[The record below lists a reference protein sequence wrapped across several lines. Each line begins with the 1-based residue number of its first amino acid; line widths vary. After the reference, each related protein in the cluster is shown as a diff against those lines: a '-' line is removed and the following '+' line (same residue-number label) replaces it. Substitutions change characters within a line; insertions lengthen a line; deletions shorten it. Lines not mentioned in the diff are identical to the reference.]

1 MAKRL
6 MALPLA
12 LAVVLGAQTVCLAQ
26 ASDTVDTTA
35 QTRAEAAID
44 TTSDVRIADLP
55 SGHWA
60 TNATQIAVANN
71 ILALENGTFN
81 GQDKLTNAELRHAM
95 DGLVNVAEN
104 IAGKGA
110 LTELRA
116 AVGVIPNDETTVN
129 RLQLAQTLNRFLD
142 AAATAELVALGAM
155 RSDAP
160 RLKDLGRSVPTAVRN
175 VVDKY
180 TVMTGYPDNT
190 FRPNEPVSRFQMA
203 AVSLEIL
210 DDMREAPIAQL
221 PAEPIAA
228 EPQAPTVV
236 VVPPMEEEE
245 EVIAEVPV
253 DLTRPGFR
261 ENAPIHLSWQA
272 LNATNLS
279 GNASASGFGPF
290 SVVPVSGMFTG
301 YQGPLMLQNVTNF
314 RYDVLQ
320 SNLLDTEFRLGYGDL
335 KWGMFQLIPYVGAN
349 IGLGT
354 AIPNNSTEYS
364 TYVGATYGGIVSL
377 MPLNNL
383 ELWGN
388 FGQSALLAG
397 GRFNSGF
404 QAQTY
409 PNALGA
415 FLSNYGVGADFYVA
429 PNIALTASVNT
440 WQMPQG
446 LYIANDFRSGGV
458 INTYGGNIG
467 LGFSF

>member
-26 ASDTVDTTA
+26 AAETSTG

-44 TTSDVRIADLP
+44 TTTDVRIADLP

-71 ILALENGTFN
+71 ILPLENGAFN
-81 GQDKLTNAELRHAM
+81 GQDHLTSAELRHAM
-95 DGLVNVAEN
+95 DGLVNVAET

-116 AVGVIPNDETTVN
+116 AVGVIPESDATVN

-142 AAATAELVALGAM
+142 AAAAQELVALGAM

-160 RLKDLGRSVPTAVRN
+160 RLKDLGRSVPPAVRN

-190 FRPNEPVSRFQMA
+190 FRPNEVVNRFQMA
-203 AVSLEIL
+203 AVALEIL

-221 PAEPIAA
+221 PAAPVAA

-236 VVPPMEEEE
+236 VVPPIEEEE

-253 DLTRPGFR
+253 DLTRPSFR

-279 GNASASGFGPF
+279 GNMNTQGYGPF
-290 SVVPVSGMFTG
+290 SVIPVTGMFTG

-335 KWGMFQLIPYVGAN
+335 KLGMFQLIPYVGAN
-349 IGLGT
+349 LGLGT
-354 AIPNNSTEYS
+354 AIPANATEYS

-377 MPLNNL
+377 LPMDNL
-383 ELWGN
+383 EIWGN

-397 GRFNSGF
+397 GRFNSSF
-404 QAQTY
+404 QAINY

-429 PNIALTASVNT
+429 PNIALTASVGT
-440 WQMPQG
+440 WQMPYG
-446 LYIANDFRSGGV
+446 LYISNDYQTGGV

-467 LGFSF
+467 MGFSF